1 MAVWFCAV
9 LLFLCVILFNRI
21 VMGIKSSSDM
31 FGSEVRM
38 SETLRSNFRCSSM
51 IITYVLIIP
60 FYAVFFSLSGIS
72 LLDFWKVLVIVS
84 GYFIFRY
91 VVQSGIK
98 IINGSSDTLDK
109 VEKLGFASFIIIGAL
124 YLVILI
130 FMRFFPGMPEIVC
143 RGYCI
148 VVFVLVMSCYL
159 LRERKFFLGSRF
171 SHFFWFL
178 YLCAFE
184 ILPICVVVKALVY

>member
-1 MAVWFCAV
+1 
-9 LLFLCVILFNRI
+9 
-21 VMGIKSSSDM
+21 M

-130 FMRFFPGMPEIVC
+130 FMRFFPCMPEIVC

-148 VVFVLVMSCYL
+148 VVFVPVMSCYL

-184 ILPICVVVKALVY
+184 ILPICVVVKALVF